1 MLEYDL
7 SWRAKGACQG
17 LNPDIFYPDSEENC
31 EQALSICKTCEVRI
45 ACLNYA
51 LESREK
57 QGVWGGASAR
67 ERRKLLRTN
76 RRSA

>member
-7 SWRAKGACQG
+7 TWRAKGACQG

-67 ERRKLLRTN
+67 ERRKLLRTS

>member
-1 MLEYDL
+1 VLEYDL
-7 SWRAKGACQG
+7 TWRAKGACQG

-67 ERRKLLRTN
+67 ERRKLLRTS